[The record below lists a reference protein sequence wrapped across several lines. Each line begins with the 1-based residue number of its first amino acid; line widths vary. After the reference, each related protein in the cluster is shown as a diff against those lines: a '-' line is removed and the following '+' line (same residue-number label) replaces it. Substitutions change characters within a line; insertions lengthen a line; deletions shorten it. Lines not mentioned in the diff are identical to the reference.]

1 MGLNSSFP
9 FVEWKP
15 LRRLSSRRRQVLRV
29 VHGLRMSQQEQVET
43 REVQT
48 GNKEKKKIT
57 MRTASIGSAERLCV
71 SIIGDFQ
78 DQTGYG
84 PEQSGLLDNP
94 ALSRKLD

>member
-48 GNKEKKKIT
+48 GNKEKKKNHHEDSEHWKC
-57 MRTASIGSAERLCV
+57 RKAVRLNHWR
-71 SIIGDFQ
+71 F
-78 DQTGYG
+78 
-84 PEQSGLLDNP
+84 
-94 ALSRKLD
+94 SRPDWIWP